1 MAEHVDVLIIGAGLS
16 GIGAAALLTREQP
29 GKSFAILEGRSASG
43 GTWDLFRYP
52 GVRSDSDMY
61 TLGYKFKP
69 VLGEKAL
76 ADGASILDY
85 VRETA
90 REHDI
95 DPHIR
100 YDHWVTG
107 ADWDT
112 ASKTWSVTATVN
124 GEEKVLTSS
133 FLWACSGYYDYDQ
146 GFTPDFAGTEDFAG
160 QIVHPQHWPED
171 LDHTGKKVVIIGS
184 GATAVPLVPALA
196 DEAAPVQMQIGR
208 ASCRDSVCPY
218 V

>member
-1 MAEHVDVLIIGAGLS
+1 MILCFYKQKTEYEMRISDWSSDVCS
-16 GIGAAALLTREQP
+16 
-29 GKSFAILEGRSASG
+29 S
-43 GTWDLFRYP
+43 DL
-52 GVRSDSDMY
+52 
-61 TLGYKFKP
+61 
-69 VLGEKAL
+69 
-76 ADGASILDY
+76 
-85 VRETA
+85 
-90 REHDI
+90 
-95 DPHIR
+95 
-100 YDHWVTG
+100 
-107 ADWDT
+107 
-112 ASKTWSVTATVN
+112 ATVN